1 MRSAVLS
8 LLSTSHCLL
17 TLLYSY
23 LFLVQLPSRYCIH
36 IGNWYVHIHIYTH
49 AYTHSSS
56 LSHSTL
62 NVYVEDYECADIIY
76 GVFMFSFGCILA
88 SLKIK
93 SYIWGI
99 PSTYTLTHAHLY
111 VSAHCHVL
119 FDNIVKRQKIRKSKR
134 IELWLIE

>member
-1 MRSAVLS
+1 MFSYPADIEY
-8 LLSTSHCLL
+8 
-17 TLLYSY
+17 TLAIDMCTYTY
-23 LFLVQLPSRYCIH
+23 IH
-36 IGNWYVHIHIYTH
+36 THIHTH
-49 AYTHSSS
+49 P

-99 PSTYTLTHAHLY
+99 PSTYTLTHAHPY
-111 VSAHCHVL
+111 VSAQCHVSIQ
-119 FDNIVKRQKIRKSKR
+119 FDNIVKRIRKSKR
-134 IELWLIE
+134 IEL

>member
-1 MRSAVLS
+1 MFSYPADIEY
-8 LLSTSHCLL
+8 
-17 TLLYSY
+17 TLAIDMCTYTY
-23 LFLVQLPSRYCIH
+23 IH
-36 IGNWYVHIHIYTH
+36 THIHTH
-49 AYTHSSS
+49 P

-111 VSAHCHVL
+111 VSAHCQVCIE

-134 IELWLIE
+134 IEL